1 MLEGEQSEDQD
12 VLAEEAR
19 VLANLGTEMDPQS
32 AIEVR
37 GLRMSFRRNGKP
49 FHAVKSPFFAMR
61 KRTLF
66 ALLGPYGAGKTTTI
80 NMLTGLLNPS
90 AGEALIATSNG
101 TKSITCA
108 TDMGD
113 IRNAMGICPQF
124 DILWENLSARE
135 HLVRASW
142 HACCRACFVACLCL
156 SGCRARLLSRGRTV
170 AASFPLC
177 PDYYM
182 CTQHALRVHILSELF
197 WHQEIFATLKGVPPA
212 NVSRE
217 GDLKLEQVSL
227 TDAADVWAGS
237 FSGVGV
243 CAI

>member
-1 MLEGEQSEDQD
+1 MR
-12 VLAEEAR
+12 VAVR
-19 VLANLGTEMDPQS
+19 VL
-32 AIEVR
+32 
-37 GLRMSFRRNGKP
+37 LRVCVSP
-49 FHAVKSPFFAMR
+49 AVALAFC
-61 KRTLF
+61 LVG
-66 ALLGPYGAGKTTTI
+66 ALLPPRS
-80 NMLTGLLNPS
+80 L
-90 AGEALIATSNG
+90 
-101 TKSITCA
+101 
-108 TDMGD
+108 
-113 IRNAMGICPQF
+113 
-124 DILWENLSARE
+124 
-135 HLVRASW
+135 
-142 HACCRACFVACLCL
+142 
-156 SGCRARLLSRGRTV
+156 
-170 AASFPLC
+170 LC

>member
-1 MLEGEQSEDQD
+1 LSIFAEVLEGEQSEDQD

-66 ALLGPYGAGKTTTI
+66 ALLGPNGAGKTTTI

-124 DILWENLSARE
+124 DILWGVCVSPAVALAFCLVGALLPPRSLCVRIIICARSTLSVCTYS
-135 HLVRASW
+135 LNS
-142 HACCRACFVACLCL
+142 
-156 SGCRARLLSRGRTV
+156 SGIRKFLQLSR
-170 AASFPLC
+170 
-177 PDYYM
+177 
-182 CTQHALRVHILSELF
+182 
-197 WHQEIFATLKGVPPA
+197 
-212 NVSRE
+212 
-217 GDLKLEQVSL
+217 
-227 TDAADVWAGS
+227 
-237 FSGVGV
+237 V
-243 CAI
+243 CRQQM

>member
-66 ALLGPYGAGKTTTI
+66 ALLGPNGAGKTTTI

-135 HLVRASW
+135 HLVRAL
-142 HACCRACFVACLCL
+142 HPGMRVAVRVLLRVCVSPAVALAFCLVGALLPPRSLCVRIIICARSTL
-156 SGCRARLLSRGRTV
+156 SVCTYSLNSSGIRKFLQLSR
-170 AASFPLC
+170 
-177 PDYYM
+177 
-182 CTQHALRVHILSELF
+182 
-197 WHQEIFATLKGVPPA
+197 
-212 NVSRE
+212 
-217 GDLKLEQVSL
+217 
-227 TDAADVWAGS
+227 
-237 FSGVGV
+237 V
-243 CAI
+243 CRQQM